1 MRHERQL
8 ELLDRVAAAGPRLQG
23 LHAEASMMNPA
34 SAYTDAD
41 RFERE
46 QRELFGTGVLF
57 MALSCELPNPGD
69 FVSGAFNGVEV
80 LVIRQDDGSLRSMVN
95 GCRHRGAP
103 VVEPGS
109 SGNRAGGISCPYH
122 AWTYELDGALRARPG
137 SAGAF
142 DDVTVDC
149 GLHAR
154 AVAEKYGLVF
164 IRPDSIEPID
174 VDAYL
179 TGAEDDLGS
188 FGLADYVQLDSRVN
202 TWNMNWKLVLDT
214 FSESYHI
221 RTLHKTTLAPT
232 FNSDTVI
239 FEPFGRNLFSV
250 GLRKDV
256 VDELAKPR
264 DEWSLL
270 PYATIQY
277 FLVPNG
283 LVVHQ
288 VDHVEVWRVE
298 PLTVDTCRTVTSIY
312 SPTEPVTERSR
323 NYFIKN
329 LDLLLHVTG
338 TEDFPLM
345 EQIQR
350 SLASGALP
358 EVIYGRNEPPLI
370 HFHRSI
376 NQALS
381 VNAAASS

>member
-1 MRHERQL
+1 
-8 ELLDRVAAAGPRLQG
+8 
-23 LHAEASMMNPA
+23 
-34 SAYTDAD
+34 
-41 RFERE
+41 
-46 QRELFGTGVLF
+46 
-57 MALSCELPNPGD
+57 
-69 FVSGAFNGVEV
+69 
-80 LVIRQDDGSLRSMVN
+80 
-95 GCRHRGAP
+95 
-103 VVEPGS
+103 
-109 SGNRAGGISCPYH
+109 
-122 AWTYELDGALRARPG
+122 
-137 SAGAF
+137 
-142 DDVTVDC
+142 
-149 GLHAR
+149 
-154 AVAEKYGLVF
+154 
-164 IRPDSIEPID
+164 
-174 VDAYL
+174 
-179 TGAEDDLGS
+179 
-188 FGLADYVQLDSRVN
+188 
-202 TWNMNWKLVLDT
+202 MNWKLVLDT